1 MTLEF
6 DVFGYVHAA
15 RQAHGLRA
23 EEYGRY
29 RRYCAHHLRTVRK
42 AAGLAQR
49 AGAAYARREV
59 TAANASSAEHVEV
72 LVLEAERA
80 WAGAM
85 DVREQHS
92 RTEDPR
98 QHYHVLRR
106 LRAAAAAAGRLAD
119 VAQRVCDART
129 AVASSAYWLHVRAQ
143 QHFEAREWPAALDC
157 AVLARVASTRLGATG
172 GAHEQALAQ
181 AMVEAA
187 DPLVRLAAY
196 QARVA
201 GAQQLAAGDIAA
213 QWHAKRAAGEGA
225 IADYARIAQAVA
237 ALGTST
243 AGAADSSAAAHRL
256 AWRGGAV
263 AHGSSRLA
271 ALAGDAETQLRGA
284 MAGPADADA
293 DANANAA
300 ALDAAA
306 GAFRRVRRA
315 ARACHDDAAAAAAR
329 VGAAGTDRLP
339 AAYRAAELYATCAV
353 QALAASRQRQQA
365 DAAAG
370 LGAEWRAVERSLGA
384 PWFAAGGAAARG
396 LGALDGGARAVV
408 LYDAARQ
415 SLARLAAAV
424 GAAQAEPGV
433 DALVP
438 RLGAEIAAA
447 DAWYAAVRD
456 FLAAALHVQ
465 PRHRRYGDAL
475 ALLAAL
481 QADALPRL
489 RETAS
494 DGGCADASAVDA
506 LWARATRV
514 APADVERL
522 ARGVAAAIPAVQ
534 ALAQAQARARP
545 ACAWACAPAVPPAV
559 VANALAGAGR
569 PARVPLLVDLA
580 QPAFAAVPA
589 KPLFYDLAAGAVG
602 FDMAAI
608 DAQAGVTGSSGSGS
622 GKAGGGLGSLIGGLW
637 RR

>member
-29 RRYCAHHLRTVRK
+29 RQYCARHLRTVRK

-59 TAANASSAEHVEV
+59 TAANAGSSAHVEV

-85 DVREQHS
+85 HVREQHA

-98 QHYHVLRR
+98 QRYHVVRR
-106 LRAAAAAAGRLAD
+106 LRAAAAAAGRLAA
-119 VAQRVCDART
+119 VAQHVCDART
-129 AVASSAYWLHVRAQ
+129 AVAAAAYWLHVRAQ
-143 QHFEAREWPAALDC
+143 QHFEVREWAAALDC
-157 AVLARVASTRLGATG
+157 AVLARVASQRLGATG
-172 GAHEQALAQ
+172 GAHQQALAQ
-181 AMVEAA
+181 AAAEAV

-201 GAQQLAAGDIAA
+201 GAQQLAAADIAA
-213 QWHAKRAAGEGA
+213 QWHAQRTAGAEAGAA
-225 IADYARIAQAVA
+225 IADYASIAEAVA
-237 ALGTST
+237 ALG
-243 AGAADSSAAAHRL
+243 GSSAPAGGEAAHRL

-271 ALAGDAETQLRGA
+271 ALADEAEAQLRGVL
-284 MAGPADADA
+284 AGGADG
-293 DANANAA
+293 AA
-300 ALDAAA
+300 RDAAA
-306 GAFRRVRRA
+306 DAFRRVRRV

-329 VGAAGTDRLP
+329 VGAAATDRLP
-339 AAYRAAELYATCAV
+339 AAYRAAELYAACAV
-353 QALAASRQRQQA
+353 QALAAGRQRQQA

-384 PWFAAGGAAARG
+384 PWFAGGAAARG

-424 GAAQAEPGV
+424 AAAAQAEPGV
-433 DALVP
+433 EALVP
-438 RLGAEIAAA
+438 RLAAEIAAA

-481 QADALPRL
+481 QSDALPRL

-494 DGGCADASAVDA
+494 DSGCADDASAVDA
-506 LWARATRV
+506 LWAQTTRV
-514 APADVERL
+514 AAADVERL
-522 ARGVAAAIPAVQ
+522 ARGVAAAIPVVQ
-534 ALAQAQARARP
+534 ALAQAHGGRARG
-545 ACAWACAPAVPPAV
+545 AWASAPAVPPAM

-580 QPAFAAVPA
+580 RPAFAAVPA
-589 KPLFYDLAAGAVG
+589 KPLFYDLAAGAVD

-608 DAQAGVTGSSGSGS
+608 DARAGGSA
-622 GKAGGGLGSLIGGLW
+622 KAGGGLGSLIGGLW